1 MRLKGLLSLTCAAA
15 LAVACNGN
23 ARTDV
28 ATTDEARDTVGTS
41 GELPGDDGVDGVAR
55 GDQNFVEDLSY
66 AGMAEIELGRLA
78 TQRGSHAE
86 VKRFGQM
93 MIDDH
98 TKAGNELKQIATQH
112 NLQQPAGLDEKHREI
127 RDRLAK
133 LSGAEFDRE
142 YIDVMIDSHQD
153 VVDKLQSRVDETD
166 RSAVVT
172 GQAERNTNVKPED
185 ADNQVEASL
194 NMWAATT
201 LPATKA
207 HLDKAK
213 AIQDTLNNTNRR
225 RDTD

>member
-1 MRLKGLLSLTCAAA
+1 MRLTGLLSLACAAA
-15 LAVACNGN
+15 LTVACNGD

-28 ATTDEARDTVGTS
+28 ATTDDTRETIGTS
-41 GELPGDDGVDGVAR
+41 GDLDRDDGFDVAR

-78 TQRGSHAE
+78 TQHGSHAE

-98 TKAGNELKQIATQH
+98 TKAGNELKQIAAQY
-112 NLQQPAGLDEKHREI
+112 NLQQPAGLDEKHREL

-142 YIDVMIDSHQD
+142 YIDAMIDSHQD

-166 RSAVVT
+166 RSAVAT

-185 ADNQVEASL
+185 ADNHVEASL

>member
-93 MIDDH
+93 MID
-98 TKAGNELKQIATQH
+98 
-112 NLQQPAGLDEKHREI
+112 
-127 RDRLAK
+127 
-133 LSGAEFDRE
+133 
-142 YIDVMIDSHQD
+142 VMIDSHQD

>member
-1 MRLKGLLSLTCAAA
+1 MKLTGLLSLACAAA
-15 LAVACNGN
+15 LTVACDGN

-28 ATTDEARDTVGTS
+28 ATSDDTRETIGTS
-41 GELPGDDGVDGVAR
+41 GDLDRDDELDVAR

-98 TKAGNELKQIATQH
+98 TKAGDELKQIAAQY
-112 NLQQPAGLDEKHREI
+112 NLQQPAGLDEKHRDL

-142 YIDVMIDSHQD
+142 YIDAMIDSHQD

-166 RSAVVT
+166 RSAVAT

-185 ADNQVEASL
+185 ADNHVEASL

-213 AIQDTLNNTNRR
+213 AIQDTLNNANRR

>member
-1 MRLKGLLSLTCAAA
+1 MGRKGLLSLACAAV
-15 LAVACNGN
+15 LTVACNGN

-28 ATTDEARDTVGTS
+28 ATNDDTGETVGTS
-41 GELPGDDGVDGVAR
+41 GDLRDDDAFEGVAR

-78 TQRGSHAE
+78 TQRGTHAE
-86 VKRFGQM
+86 VKRYGQM

-98 TKAGNELKQIATQH
+98 TKAGDELKQIAAQFSI
-112 NLQQPAGLDEKHREI
+112 QQPAGLNEGHRDL

-142 YIDVMIDSHQD
+142 YMDAMVDSHQD
-153 VVDKLQSRVDETD
+153 VVDKLQSRVDEKD
-166 RSAVVT
+166 RSAVFT

-201 LPATKA
+201 LPVTKA
-207 HLDKAK
+207 HLDRAK
-213 AIQDTLNNTNRR
+213 AIQETLNDTNRR